1 MGVMEMPHH
10 TDGAIMAHRLVTLLT
25 LTAVHLYL
33 MGPRRLALLG
43 QTHSHPDGFDEG
55 LKR

>member
-10 TDGAIMAHRLVTLLT
+10 TDGIIMAHRLVTLLT

-43 QTHSHPDGFDEG
+43 LTLRTPMDTTKD
-55 LKR
+55 